1 MILDFIDSFKTA
13 VSIDPGF
20 VESKIISMSCKSAV
34 KGGNVLGKLELNS
47 LIEQMERADNPYT
60 CPHGRPTLV
69 ELTQSDLEKIFLRN
83 K

>member
-1 MILDFIDSFKTA
+1 
-13 VSIDPGF
+13 
-20 VESKIISMSCKSAV
+20 MSCKSAV

-47 LIEQMERADNPYT
+47 LIEQMGRADNPYT